1 MKTITYLFWSLKK
14 YYEKVWLTKG
24 HYNWTILA
32 FSFPYN
38 FPILFF
44 SGAFVEVFINPY
56 LKMKILQVI
65 IFLLFPMFIFFLLAQ
80 PLKLIFP
87 KKKIESLS
95 YTKEEV
101 KKYRLNILYFFLG
114 LILLIALL
122 VIYKKYVS

>member
-1 MKTITYLFWSLKK
+1 MKTLTYLFWSLRK

-24 HYNWTILA
+24 QYNWTILA
-32 FSFPYN
+32 FSLPYN
-38 FPILFF
+38 IPIMLF
-44 SGAFVEVFINPY
+44 SGAFVKVFINPY
-56 LKMKILQVI
+56 LEMEILRII
-65 IFLLFPMFIFFLLAQ
+65 IFLLFTLLIFFLLAQ

-87 KKKIESLS
+87 RKKIESLS

-114 LILLIALL
+114 LILLIVLL